1 MGQAMRELTAM
12 EPAAAIARLQ
22 ERSRFD
28 DRQLHLMNYSRSS
41 RGDRTVQRPYCRW

>member
-28 DRQLHLMNYSRSS
+28 DREPLLRNRL
-41 RGDRTVQRPYCRW
+41 GDETPC